1 MTKFFRIVK
10 FAWQSLGR
18 NLWLTIMTVVVLS
31 VTLFSVNVLLSL
43 NVVTGAVAKSLENHI
58 DVSVYVKADAT
69 DDQKN
74 SLRSYLVGLPQTAD
88 VKTVSPDDALA
99 AFRSRHAD
107 DPKVLKALDEV
118 GDNPLG
124 ATYVVT
130 ARSLDQYPAIIA
142 ALDHPAY
149 RDLIDRTE
157 NDFQDYSTLIARV
170 QEIRDRASGFGIALL
185 AIFAALAMIIMVNVV
200 RVAIFTHKD
209 EIGIMKLVGA
219 NGSFI
224 RGPYLVESVILSFLA
239 LIIASAG
246 VAAGVY
252 FGSPYLT
259 SFLGTDSGLVA
270 FFVGNASLIA
280 ATEFVSL
287 VLLTGIASSY
297 AVGRYMKV

>member
-1 MTKFFRIVK
+1 MTRFFRIVK

-31 VTLFSVNVLLSL
+31 ATLFSVNVLLSL

-58 DVSVYVKADAT
+58 NVSVYVKADAT
-69 DDQKN
+69 DEQKN

-99 AFRSRHAD
+99 AFRARHAD
-107 DPKVLKALDEV
+107 EPKVLKALDEV

-130 ARSLDQYPAIIA
+130 ARSLDQYPAIIS

-157 NDFQDYSTLIARV
+157 KDFQDYSTLIARV

-200 RVAIFTHKD
+200 RVAIFTHKE

-219 NGSFI
+219 GGSFI

-239 LIIASAG
+239 LVIASAG

-252 FGSPYLT
+252 FGAPYLNA
-259 SFLGTDSGLVA
+259 FLGTDAGLAA
-270 FFVGNASLIA
+270 FFVGNVALIA
-280 ATEFVSL
+280 ATEFASL
-287 VLLTGIASSY
+287 VLLTGIASTY

>member
-43 NVVTGAVAKSLENHI
+43 NVVTGAVAKSLENRI
-58 DVSVYVKADAT
+58 DVSVYVKAAAT

-74 SLRSYLVGLPQTAD
+74 SLRSYLVGLPQTAT
-88 VKTVSPDDALA
+88 VRTVSPEDALA
-99 AFRSRHAD
+99 AFRSRHAN
-107 DPKVLKALDEV
+107 DPEVLKALDEV
-118 GDNPLG
+118 GENPLG

-149 RDLIDRTE
+149 RDLITE
-157 NDFQDYSTLIARV
+157 KNFEDYSTLIAKV
-170 QEIRDRASGFGIALL
+170 QDIRDRVSGFGYSLLAVFALL
-185 AIFAALAMIIMVNVV
+185 AMIVMVNVV
-200 RVAIFTHKD
+200 RVAIFTHKE

-219 NGSFI
+219 SGSFI

-239 LIIASAG
+239 LLISSAAL
-246 VAAGVY
+246 AAAAY
-252 FGSPYLT
+252 FGSPYLA
-259 SFLGTDSGLVA
+259 SFLGTDPGIIS
-270 FFVGNASLIA
+270 FFAGNAPLIA
-280 ATEFVSL
+280 ATEFAGL
-287 VLLTGIASSY
+287 VFLTGIASSY

>member
-18 NLWLTIMTVVVLS
+18 NLWLTIMTVIVLS

-43 NVVTGAVAKSLENHI
+43 NVVTGAVAKSLESRI
-58 DVSVYVKADAT
+58 DVSVYVKAGAT
-69 DDQKN
+69 DDEKN

-88 VKTVSPDDALA
+88 VKTVSPEDALA

-107 DPKVLKALDEV
+107 EPNVLKALDEV

-124 ATYVVT
+124 ATFVVT
-130 ARSLDQYPAIIA
+130 AKSLDQYPMIIA

-149 RDLIDRTE
+149 SGLIDRTE
-157 NDFQDYSTLIARV
+157 KDFEDYSTLIAKV
-170 QEIRDRASGFGIALL
+170 QDIRDRVSGFGVALLIVFALL
-185 AIFAALAMIIMVNVV
+185 AMVIMVNVV
-200 RVAIFTHKD
+200 RVAIFTHKE

-224 RGPYLVESVILSFLA
+224 RGPYLIESVILSFLS

-246 VAAGVY
+246 IAAAVW
-252 FGSPYLT
+252 FGSPYLA
-259 SFLGTDSGLVA
+259 SFLGTDPGLIP
-270 FFVGNASLIA
+270 FFVGNAALIA
-280 ATEFVSL
+280 VSEFAAL
-287 VLLTGIASSY
+287 VALTGIASSY